1 MEINVQQVE
10 CIYEASAMWIK
21 LWIEFEAADENQSS
35 KIRTIMPSP
44 RASYVA
50 HTQYTCVLAVHLH
63 SLLLF
68 DGHHLLGM
76 VPRLKVFLDKVLRD

>member
-50 HTQYTCVLAVHLH
+50 HTHSEHVCSLYTYILCFCSIVTIC
-63 SLLLF
+63 
-68 DGHHLLGM
+68 
-76 VPRLKVFLDKVLRD
+76 